1 MVASDVMGRVVK
13 LSISLPAELAEEL
26 RRQAGPG
33 RVSSFIEQAVA
44 RRLENANLRRILD
57 EMDEEFGPVPD
68 DMILAAQQE
77 FEDLERRGRAAGA
90 I

>member
-1 MVASDVMGRVVK
+1 MGRVVK

-33 RVSSFIEQAVA
+33 RVSSFIEQAIA
-44 RRLENANLRRILD
+44 RRLENTNLRRILD
-57 EMDEEFGPVPD
+57 EMDEEYGPVPEE
-68 DMILAAQQE
+68 MILEARRQ
-77 FEDLERRGRAAGA
+77 FDDLEQRARAAGA